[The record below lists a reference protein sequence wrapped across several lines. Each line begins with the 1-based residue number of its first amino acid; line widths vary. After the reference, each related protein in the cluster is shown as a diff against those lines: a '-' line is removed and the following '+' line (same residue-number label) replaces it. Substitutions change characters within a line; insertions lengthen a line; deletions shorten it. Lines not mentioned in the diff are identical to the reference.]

1 MQERISHKSLAS
13 ICTYILNICLFSFLY
28 WNTAEETVAATSSPT
43 PATNTVIADAI
54 RLIHASKNDFDISN
68 MTPKGPRPNADVG
81 KPHDKTLRLGQ
92 DRNIRAGTWWCAAG
106 GWPSLE
112 QRATTEIFYVLKGQG
127 CLTDL
132 DGMRHYFGP
141 GDVVVLPKG
150 WSGRWD
156 VLEDIH
162 NVWFVHEHP
171 NIEHKTNPIRV
182 EIANYNTFAPQYMT
196 QYGIRKD
203 AIHGSPSAAS
213 RTLYEVGPTE
223 VGVWTCTAGSF
234 PVTNRPTTECLHVL
248 EGVFFLTNAVDGT
261 ARRCVPGDTVI
272 LPKGWSGYWDVIEP
286 LKKLWV
292 IV

>member
-1 MQERISHKSLAS
+1 MPA
-13 ICTYILNICLFSFLY
+13 
-28 WNTAEETVAATSSPT
+28 
-43 PATNTVIADAI
+43 PATVNGSDDKKKSPVVH
-54 RLIHASKNDFDISN
+54 LIHASREDFDVSK

-92 DRNIRAGTWWCAAG
+92 DGNIRAGTWWCAAG
-106 GWPSLE
+106 GWPALE

-156 VLEDIH
+156 VLEDMH
-162 NVWFVHEHP
+162 NVWFVHEHAD
-171 NIEHKTNPIRV
+171 IEHKSRPIRV
-182 EIANYNTFAPQYMT
+182 EISNYNSFAPQYMEKFPV
-196 QYGIRKD
+196 RKD
-203 AIHGSPSAAS
+203 AIHGSPVPTC

-223 VGVWTCTAGSF
+223 MGVWTCTPGSF
-234 PVTNRPTTECLHVL
+234 PVNNRPTTECLHVL
-248 EGVFFLTNAVDGT
+248 EGVFFLTNSDGT